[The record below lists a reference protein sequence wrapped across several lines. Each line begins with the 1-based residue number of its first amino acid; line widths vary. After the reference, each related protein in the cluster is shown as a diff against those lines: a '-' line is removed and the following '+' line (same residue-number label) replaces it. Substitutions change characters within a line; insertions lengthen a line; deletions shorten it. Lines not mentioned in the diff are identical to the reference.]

1 MTTASKQRI
10 IEWIGVDICKEKL
23 DVYDLSN
30 QTYHLFENTDAGIE
44 QFIAI
49 LISRSSTVA
58 VVCEATGGYELAM
71 ARRLQQLGIHISVVN
86 PRPVRDLA
94 RALSKLA
101 KTDPI
106 DAYVI
111 AKYGEV
117 TAPEPTVF
125 ASALEEELKQWVARR
140 QQIVEILSAEKNRL
154 TLLPAGVARDEV
166 NEHIEWLEEK
176 IKQLDKKIDALS
188 ESTSEW
194 RATKKILQSPKGIGP
209 VISASFLV
217 LLPELGKLNRKQI
230 SALAGLAPFN
240 RDSGKFRGQR
250 KIWGG
255 RGSVRALLYMATLS
269 ALRSNP
275 PIRAYYQ
282 HLIEKG
288 KVKKVA
294 IIACMRKFLVCLNS
308 MVKKNEEWDDYKVT
322 ALLQKG

>member
-1 MTTASKQRI
+1 MSTEVARPVEWVGIDVCKAKLDAYVLSKQAYRI
-10 IEWIGVDICKEKL
+10 
-23 DVYDLSN
+23 
-30 QTYHLFENTDAGIE
+30 FENTEAGIVKL
-44 QFIAI
+44 IAW
-49 LISRSSTVA
+49 LRTYENVQ
-58 VVCEATGGYELAM
+58 VVCEATGGYEAAM
-71 ARRLQQLGIHISVVN
+71 ARQLHAASLPVSVVN

-117 TAPEPTVF
+117 TEPAPTVF
-125 ASALEEELKQWVARR
+125 VSELEDELKQWVTRR
-140 QQIVEILSAEKNRL
+140 QQLVEILSAEKNRR
-154 TLLPAGVARDEV
+154 TLLLRGVARDEV

-176 IKQLDKKIDALS
+176 IKQLDGKIDTLS
-188 ESTSEW
+188 ESTAEW
-194 RATKKILQSPKGIGP
+194 RSRKAILRSPKGIGP

-217 LLPELGKLNRKQI
+217 LLPELGKLNRGQI
-230 SALAGLAPFN
+230 AALAGLAPFN

-275 PIRAYYQ
+275 PIRLFYQ
-282 HLIEKG
+282 HLLEKG

-294 IIACMRKFLVCLNS
+294 IIACMRKLLICLNS
-308 MVKKNEEWDDYKVT
+308 MVKNNEMWDDYKVT
-322 ALLQKG
+322 ALLQKP

>member
-1 MTTASKQRI
+1 MSTKAANLV
-10 IEWIGVDICKEKL
+10 EWVGIDVCKAKL
-23 DVYDLSN
+23 DVYILSDK
-30 QTYHLFENTDAGIE
+30 TYRVFENSEEGIAE
-44 QFIAI
+44 
-49 LISRSSTVA
+49 LMVWLKSYSNVA
-58 VVCEATGGYELAM
+58 VVCEATGGYEAAM
-71 ARRLQQLGIHISVVN
+71 ARQLYTADMQVSVVN

-94 RALSKLA
+94 KALSKLA

-106 DAYVI
+106 DAYVL

-117 TAPEPTVF
+117 TEPEPTVF
-125 ASALEEELKQWVARR
+125 ASEIADELKQWVTRR
-140 QQIVEILSAEKNRL
+140 QQLVEILSAEKNRR

-176 IKQLDKKIDALS
+176 IKKLDKKIDALS
-188 ESTSEW
+188 ESTQEW
-194 RATKKILQSPKGIGP
+194 RATKKILRSPKGIGP

-217 LLPELGKLNRKQI
+217 LLPELGKLSRKQI

-255 RGSVRALLYMATLS
+255 RSAVRSLLYMATLS

-275 PIRAYYQ
+275 PIRMLYQ

-288 KVKKVA
+288 KAKKVA
-294 IIACMRKFLVCLNS
+294 IIACMRKFLTCLNS
-308 MVKKNEEWDDYKVT
+308 MVKNNEEWDDYKVT
-322 ALLQKG
+322 ALLQNS

>member
-1 MTTASKQRI
+1 
-10 IEWIGVDICKEKL
+10 
-23 DVYDLSN
+23 
-30 QTYHLFENTDAGIE
+30 
-44 QFIAI
+44 
-49 LISRSSTVA
+49 
-58 VVCEATGGYELAM
+58 
-71 ARRLQQLGIHISVVN
+71 
-86 PRPVRDLA
+86 
-94 RALSKLA
+94 
-101 KTDPI
+101 
-106 DAYVI
+106 
-111 AKYGEV
+111 
-117 TAPEPTVF
+117 
-125 ASALEEELKQWVARR
+125 
-140 QQIVEILSAEKNRL
+140 
-154 TLLPAGVARDEV
+154 
-166 NEHIEWLEEK
+166 
-176 IKQLDKKIDALS
+176 
-188 ESTSEW
+188 
-194 RATKKILQSPKGIGP
+194 LQSPKGIGP

>member
-1 MTTASKQRI
+1 M
-10 IEWIGVDICKEKL
+10 EWVGIDVCKTKL
-23 DVYDLSN
+23 DVYILSDK
-30 QTYHLFENTDAGIE
+30 TYRVFENTEDGIAE
-44 QFIAI
+44 
-49 LISRSSTVA
+49 LIVWLQSYSEVGA
-58 VVCEATGGYELAM
+58 VCEATGGYEAEM
-71 ARRLQQLGIHISVVN
+71 ARQLYASGMHVSVVN

-117 TAPEPTVF
+117 TEPAPTVV
-125 ASALEEELKQWVARR
+125 ASEVADELKQWVTRR
-140 QQIVEILSAEKNRL
+140 QQVVEILSAEKNRR
-154 TLLPAGVARDEV
+154 TLLPKGIARDDV

-176 IKQLDKKIDALS
+176 IKKLDKKIDTLS
-188 ESTSEW
+188 ESTAEW
-194 RATKKILQSPKGIGP
+194 RATKQILRSPKGIGP

-217 LLPELGKLNRKQI
+217 LLPELGKLNRGQI
-230 SALAGLAPFN
+230 AALAGLAPFN
-240 RDSGKFRGQR
+240 RDSGNFRGQR

-275 PIRAYYQ
+275 PIRLFYQ
-282 HLIEKG
+282 HLLEKG

-294 IIACMRKFLVCLNS
+294 IIACMRKLLICLNA
-308 MVKKNEEWDDYKVT
+308 MVKNNEEWDDYKVT
-322 ALLQKG
+322 ALLQKA

>member
-1 MTTASKQRI
+1 MSTKASTPM
-10 IEWIGVDICKEKL
+10 EWVGIDVCKTKL
-23 DVYDLSN
+23 DVYILSDK
-30 QTYHLFENTDAGIE
+30 TYRVFENTEDGIAE
-44 QFIAI
+44 
-49 LISRSSTVA
+49 LIVWLQSYSEVGA
-58 VVCEATGGYELAM
+58 VCEATGGYEAEM
-71 ARRLQQLGIHISVVN
+71 ARQLYASGMHVSVVN

-117 TAPEPTVF
+117 TEPAPTVV
-125 ASALEEELKQWVARR
+125 ASEVADELKQWVTRR
-140 QQIVEILSAEKNRL
+140 QQVVEILSAEKNRR
-154 TLLPAGVARDEV
+154 TLLPKGIARDDV

-176 IKQLDKKIDALS
+176 IKKLDKKIDTLS
-188 ESTSEW
+188 ESTAEW
-194 RATKKILQSPKGIGP
+194 RATKQILRSPKGIGP

-217 LLPELGKLNRKQI
+217 LLPELGKLNRGQI
-230 SALAGLAPFN
+230 AALAGLAPFN
-240 RDSGKFRGQR
+240 RDSGNFRGQR

-275 PIRAYYQ
+275 PIRLFYQ
-282 HLIEKG
+282 HLLEKG

-294 IIACMRKFLVCLNS
+294 IIACMRKLLICLNA
-308 MVKKNEEWDDYKVT
+308 MVKNNEEWDDYKVT
-322 ALLQKG
+322 ALLQKA

>member
-1 MTTASKQRI
+1 MTTKAATP
-10 IEWIGVDICKEKL
+10 IEWAGIDVCKAKL
-23 DVYDLSN
+23 DVFILSDK
-30 QTYHLFENTDAGIE
+30 TYRVFENTEEGIAE
-44 QFIAI
+44 
-49 LISRSSTVA
+49 LIGFVQSYANVS
-58 VVCEATGGYELAM
+58 VVCEATGGYEAEM
-71 ARRLQQLGIHISVVN
+71 ARQLNAASIRVSVVN

-117 TAPEPTVF
+117 TEPAATVF
-125 ASALEEELKQWVARR
+125 ASEVESELKQWVTRR
-140 QQIVEILSAEKNRL
+140 QQLVEILSAEKNRR
-154 TLLPAGVARDEV
+154 TLLLKGIARDEV
-166 NEHIEWLEEK
+166 EEHIEWLEK
-176 IKQLDKKIDALS
+176 KVKKLDKKIDKLS
-188 ESTSEW
+188 DSKSEW
-194 RATKKILQSPKGIGP
+194 RATKKILRSPKGIGP

-230 SALAGLAPFN
+230 AALAGLAPFN
-240 RDSGKFRGQR
+240 RDSGNFRGQR

-255 RGSVRALLYMATLS
+255 RGAVRSLLYMATLS

-282 HLIEKG
+282 HLLAKG

-308 MVKKNEEWDDYKVT
+308 MVKNNEPWDHNKVT
-322 ALLQKG
+322 AFFKSA